1 MFPTH
6 PLIDVPPIVLSPN
19 LPVYLDQSMRYTD
32 YLSITLTALA
42 VMIAILAIVLGIAG
56 FYGYNAII
64 QLAADRAEKA
74 ALKKIEEFLQAVETT
89 EMLKNFVVEKLSDGK
104 AAITDQS
111 PATIKEEPLERPIAK
126 VARRYPKQK
135 AKEDK

>member
-1 MFPTH
+1 MFPLH

-64 QLAADRAEKA
+64 QLAADRAETA
-74 ALKKIEEFLQAVETT
+74 ALKKIDEFL
-89 EMLKNFVVEKLSDGK
+89 
-104 AAITDQS
+104 
-111 PATIKEEPLERPIAK
+111 
-126 VARRYPKQK
+126 
-135 AKEDK
+135 